1 VLLAGAVA
9 LSAALAARLVLVRRT
24 LRTRVRVELVP
35 SEAFDPK
42 LEAVVRFASQLART
56 RRMGARLA
64 RSPASG
70 VRLQL
75 AVSPDGLMRYSA
87 EVPARAL
94 SALQTALGAYD
105 QLDLREP
112 EAVPDETAGAVVRVE
127 LVLACVV
134 AGKKSA
140 ATLERRVEA
149 VLGLC
154 DADPELRRTPQV
166 EILALPTP

>member
-1 VLLAGAVA
+1 
-9 LSAALAARLVLVRRT
+9 
-24 LRTRVRVELVP
+24 
-35 SEAFDPK
+35 
-42 LEAVVRFASQLART
+42 
-56 RRMGARLA
+56 
-64 RSPASG
+64 
-70 VRLQL
+70 
-75 AVSPDGLMRYSA
+75 MRYSA

-140 ATLERRVEA
+140 VTLERRVEA